1 MATIEPLSSA
11 MTYQAQQAAKPQT
24 VTPVNTEVPEDGQT
38 VNVDETTASVTRAQ
52 AEDEKESGSESAG
65 SQQQQAAGA
74 SAGQQAA
81 GVRQSQQQQQAAR
94 QLQQA
99 SAKQAQQQAAQT
111 KQTQQQSEQL
121 KKAITEMNK
130 KINNSNE
137 EAVFGVHEDTN
148 RIMIKIMD
156 KETKEVI
163 KEFPPE
169 KTLDMIARIW
179 EMAGILVDQKL

>member
-1 MATIEPLSSA
+1 MATIEPLNSV
-11 MTYQAQQAAKPQT
+11 MTYQAQATSKPQQV

-38 VNVDETTASVTRAQ
+38 VNVDETTASVTRPQ
-52 AEDEKESGSESAG
+52 PEDEKSGAEAG
-65 SQQQQAAGA
+65 SQQQANTQT
-74 SAGQQAA
+74 
-81 GVRQSQQQQQAAR
+81 QQQANA
-94 QLQQA
+94 QT
-99 SAKQAQQQAAQT
+99 QQQANT
-111 KQTQQQSEQL
+111 KQAQQQSEQL
-121 KKAITEMNK
+121 KKAIAEMNR

-179 EMAGILVDQKL
+179 EMAGILVDEKR

>member
-1 MATIEPLSSA
+1 MATIEPLNSV
-11 MTYQAQQAAKPQT
+11 MTYQAQAVEKPQP
-24 VTPVNTEVPEDGQT
+24 VAPVNTEVPEDGQT
-38 VNVDETTASVTRAQ
+38 VNVDETTAAVARPQT
-52 AEDEKESGSESAG
+52 ENEKEGESGGSG
-65 SQQQQAAGA
+65 SQQQQAAA
-74 SAGQQAA
+74 S
-81 GVRQSQQQQQAAR
+81 R
-94 QLQQA
+94 
-99 SAKQAQQQAAQT
+99 QAQV
-111 KQTQQQSEQL
+111 QQQSEQL
-121 KKAITEMNK
+121 KKAIAEMNK

>member
-1 MATIEPLSSA
+1 MATIEPLNSA
-11 MTYQAQQAAKPQT
+11 MTYQAQTATKPQA
-24 VTPVNTEVPEDGQT
+24 VAPVNTEVPEDGQT
-38 VNVDETTASVTRAQ
+38 VNVDETTVSVTRTQ
-52 AEDEKESGSESAG
+52 PEDEKGSGSDGAG
-65 SQQQQAAGA
+65 SQQQAANTK
-74 SAGQQAA
+74 
-81 GVRQSQQQQQAAR
+81 QSQQQT
-94 QLQQA
+94 
-99 SAKQAQQQAAQT
+99 SA

-121 KKAITEMNK
+121 KKAIAEMNR

-179 EMAGILVDQKL
+179 EMAGILVDEKR

>member
-1 MATIEPLSSA
+1 MATIEPLNSV
-11 MTYQAQQAAKPQT
+11 MTYQAQAVEKPQP

-38 VNVDETTASVTRAQ
+38 VNVDETTASVTRPQ
-52 AEDEKESGSESAG
+52 TEDEKESESGGNG
-65 SQQQQAAGA
+65 SQQQQAAG
-74 SAGQQAA
+74 S
-81 GVRQSQQQQQAAR
+81 R
-94 QLQQA
+94 
-99 SAKQAQQQAAQT
+99 KAQV
-111 KQTQQQSEQL
+111 QQQSEQL
-121 KKAITEMNK
+121 KKAIAEMNR

-179 EMAGILVDQKL
+179 EMAGILVDEKL

>member
-1 MATIEPLSSA
+1 MATIEPLNSV
-11 MTYQAQQAAKPQT
+11 MTYQAQAVEKPQP

-38 VNVDETTASVTRAQ
+38 VNIDETTAAVTRPQ
-52 AEDEKESGSESAG
+52 TENEKEGESGGSG
-65 SQQQQAAGA
+65 SQQQQATG
-74 SAGQQAA
+74 S
-81 GVRQSQQQQQAAR
+81 R
-94 QLQQA
+94 
-99 SAKQAQQQAAQT
+99 KAQV
-111 KQTQQQSEQL
+111 QQQSEQL
-121 KKAITEMNK
+121 KKAIAEMNK

-169 KTLDMIARIW
+169 KTLDMIAKIW
-179 EMAGILVDQKL
+179 EMAGILVDEKL

>member
-1 MATIEPLSSA
+1 MATIEPLNSVMS
-11 MTYQAQQAAKPQT
+11 YQAQTAAKPQA

-38 VNVDETTASVTRAQ
+38 VNVDETTASVKRTQ
-52 AEDEKESGSESAG
+52 PEDEKGSGSEGAG
-65 SQQQQAAGA
+65 GQQQQAAN
-74 SAGQQAA
+74 SKQTQQQAA
-81 GVRQSQQQQQAAR
+81 GS
-94 QLQQA
+94 
-99 SAKQAQQQAAQT
+99 KQA
-111 KQTQQQSEQL
+111 QQQSEQL
-121 KKAITEMNK
+121 KKAIAEMNRR
-130 KINNSNE
+130 INNSNE

-179 EMAGILVDQKL
+179 EMAGILVDEKR

>member
-1 MATIEPLSSA
+1 MATIEPLNSV
-11 MTYQAQQAAKPQT
+11 MTYQAQAVEKPQT
-24 VTPVNTEVPEDGQT
+24 VAPVNTEVPEDGQT
-38 VNVDETTASVTRAQ
+38 VNVDETTAAVARPQT
-52 AEDEKESGSESAG
+52 ENEKEGESGGSG
-65 SQQQQAAGA
+65 SQQQQAAA
-74 SAGQQAA
+74 S
-81 GVRQSQQQQQAAR
+81 R
-94 QLQQA
+94 
-99 SAKQAQQQAAQT
+99 QAQV
-111 KQTQQQSEQL
+111 QQQSEQL
-121 KKAITEMNK
+121 KKAIAEMNK

-179 EMAGILVDQKL
+179 EMAGILVDEKR